1 MLNETLNASSLEAKA
16 APAGC
21 CSGRKTVIDQ
31 PASPALPGFLI
42 TYQPIF
48 MIAGSALLG
57 SLALPA
63 DHHGE
68 GGIAHTMS
76 AFMGLFLFP
85 LALLKLFDVS
95 GFAKAFARYDI
106 TARFI
111 PGYALAYPFLEM
123 ALAIG
128 FLSGVWPDLTHF
140 ATLVIGIIGTA
151 GIVRTLNKGE
161 QVQCACVGSMLKVP
175 LGSVSI
181 AENAGMAGMA
191 ALLLVF

>member
-1 MLNETLNASSLEAKA
+1 MLNDTITSSQLEEKA
-16 APAGC
+16 APASC
-21 CSGRKTVIDQ
+21 CSGRKNPVDH
-31 PASPALPGFLI
+31 PVSPKLPGFLL

-57 SLALPA
+57 SLVFPNA
-63 DHHGE
+63 HHGE
-68 GGIAHTMS
+68 GGIAQTLS

-85 LALLKLFDVS
+85 LALLKLFDVG
-95 GFAKAFARYDI
+95 GFVKAFANYDLA
-106 TARFI
+106 ARFI

-128 FLSGVWPDLTHF
+128 FLSGIWPDLTHF
-140 ATLVIGIIGTA
+140 TALVIGVVGTA
-151 GIVRTLNKGE
+151 GIVRVLSKGE
-161 QVQCACVGSMLKVP
+161 RIQCACVGSTLKVP

-191 ALLLVF
+191 ALLLIL